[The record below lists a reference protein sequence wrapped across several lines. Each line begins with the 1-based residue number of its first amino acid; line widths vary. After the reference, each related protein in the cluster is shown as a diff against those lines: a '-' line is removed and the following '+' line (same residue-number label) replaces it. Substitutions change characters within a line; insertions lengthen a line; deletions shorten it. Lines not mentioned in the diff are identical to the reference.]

1 MKRKIKIV
9 IVDDHKIF
17 LDGLRTVLEGAEQL
31 EVLGEAQNYEELN
44 KLLTQVK
51 PDVLLLDINMPGK
64 DGIEI
69 TKILKEKQPDV
80 KILLLTMH
88 NETGIIQKGLEA
100 GIDGYVL
107 KNTDRY
113 ELIAAIESIVE
124 GESYY
129 SEKVTKTIMEG
140 LKPQGQGSYANS
152 VKLTRREVDVM
163 KLIAEEFTTTEIAD
177 KLTISQ
183 HTVESHRK
191 NLLSK
196 LNVRNTA
203 GLVRYAVKK
212 RVGLKQH

>member
-1 MKRKIKIV
+1 MDKIKVI

-31 EVLGEAQNYEELN
+31 NVIGEAESGDQLLELL
-44 KLLTQVK
+44 KEAK
-51 PDVLLLDINMPGK
+51 PDILLLDINMPGK
-64 DGIEI
+64 DGIEL
-69 TKILKEKQPDV
+69 TKMLKISRPEI

-113 ELIAAIESIVE
+113 ELIGAIETIME

-140 LKPQGQGSYANS
+140 LKPQGQGSYANA
-152 VKLTRREVDVM
+152 VKLTKREKDVL
-163 KLIAEEFTTTEIAD
+163 KLIAEEFTTSEMAE
-177 KLTISQ
+177 KLMISQ
-183 HTVESHRK
+183 HTIESHRK

-203 GLVRYAVKK
+203 GLVRYAVKN
-212 RVGLKQH
+212 GLV

>member
-1 MKRKIKIV
+1 MNKKIKII

-31 EVLGEAQNYEELN
+31 EVLGEAQNYEELT
-44 KLLTQVK
+44 KLLSVSK

-69 TKILKEKQPDV
+69 TKLLKEKDKSI

-113 ELIAAIESIVE
+113 ELIAAIEAIMD

-140 LKPQGQGSYANS
+140 LKPQGQGSYANAI
-152 VKLTRREVDVM
+152 KLTRREIDVM

-203 GLVRYAVKK
+203 GLVRYAVKN
-212 RVGLKQH
+212 GLV